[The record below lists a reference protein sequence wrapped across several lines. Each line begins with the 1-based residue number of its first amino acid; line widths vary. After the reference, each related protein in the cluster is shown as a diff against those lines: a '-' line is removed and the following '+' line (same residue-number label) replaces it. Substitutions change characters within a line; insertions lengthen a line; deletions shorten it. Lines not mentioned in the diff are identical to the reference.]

1 MFIDKI
7 KSFENNSSVSDILS
21 AYLMCDKKKLVQV
34 LIGDDKDTSYGL
46 LDYWADINNMST
58 SDIID
63 AIEVSMNNLA
73 EFTVSVSADN
83 PVKSTLKLG
92 NITIPL
98 TWSMRVYKFS
108 E

>member
-7 KSFENNSSVSDILS
+7 KSFENDTSVSDILS

-46 LDYWADINNMST
+46 LDYWADINNMQT
-58 SDIID
+58 SDLID
-63 AIEVSMNNLA
+63 VIEASISNVA
-73 EFTVSVSADN
+73 EFTVTVYADDY
-83 PVKSTLKLG
+83 VKSILKLG

-98 TWSMRVYKFS
+98 TWSTRVYKLS

>member
-7 KSFENNSSVSDILS
+7 KSFENNASVSDILS
-21 AYLMCDKKKLVQV
+21 AYLMCNKKKLVQV

-46 LDYWADINNMST
+46 LDYWADVNNVST
-58 SDIID
+58 SDLID
-63 AIEVSMNNLA
+63 VIELSMDNLA
-73 EFTVSVSADN
+73 EFIVTVSVDDS
-83 PVKSTLKLG
+83 VKSILKLG
-92 NITIPL
+92 NIVIPL